1 MVSVAVPGDPRNGLV
16 PMGSMPQVAELEEG
30 LVRILAPNASP
41 MTLDGTNTYLV
52 YGGNR
57 AAYLVDPGPTD
68 AAHFGR
74 IAEAI
79 EARRLEPRGVVLT
92 HHHIDHSES
101 AHRFSR
107 EWGVPILAGA
117 LEDPGSPAILVEE
130 GDTIDLDG
138 QRLTAM
144 HTPGHTADH
153 LCFMLPSGRALTGD
167 HVLGRGTSVVAYPDG
182 DLERY
187 LRSLL
192 QLESAGPRGMYPGH
206 GPELS
211 EETAADVLDYYI
223 SHRMYRISQVLE
235 AFSDVRTSVADAVRG
250 IYGQSI
256 PAGLFFAAELSTRAA
271 IAMLMKRGYLEV
283 AGDDD
288 HYVRAGA
295 GVERLLDELVADR
308 RRPL

>member
-1 MVSVAVPGDPRNGLV
+1 MTLSVPDDPRNGLV

-52 YGGNR
+52 YGGDG
-57 AAYLVDPGPTD
+57 AAYLVDPGPAD
-68 AAHFGR
+68 SAHLGR
-74 IAEAI
+74 IAAEIDSRA
-79 EARRLEPRGVVLT
+79 LEPRGVVLT

-101 AHRFSR
+101 AHRFAR

-130 GDTIDLDG
+130 GDFIEVDG

-187 LRSLL
+187 LQSLL
-192 QLESAGPRGMYPGH
+192 QLENAGPRGMYPGH

-211 EETAADVLDYYI
+211 EESSADVLDYYI
-223 SHRMYRISQVLE
+223 SHRMYRISQVLD
-235 AFSDVRTSVADAVRG
+235 AFSDLRNSVEEAVRG
-250 IYGQSI
+250 IYGRSI
-256 PAGLFFAAELSTRAA
+256 QPGLFFAAELSTRAA
-271 IAMLMKRGYLEV
+271 IAMLVQRGYLEM

-295 GVERLLDELVADR
+295 GVERLLEELMAGR
-308 RRPL
+308 RRPA

>member
-1 MVSVAVPGDPRNGLV
+1 
-16 PMGSMPQVAELEEG
+16 MPQVAELEEG
-30 LVRILAPNASP
+30 VVRVLAPNASP

-52 YGGNR
+52 YGRNGG
-57 AAYLVDPGPTD
+57 AYLVDPGPAD
-68 AAHFGR
+68 DAHFGR
-74 IAEAI
+74 IASAMEI
-79 EARRLEPRGVVLT
+79 RNLEPRGVVLT

-107 EWGVPILAGA
+107 EWSVPIFAGA
-117 LEDPGSPAILVEE
+117 LEDPASPAVLVSE
-130 GDTIDLDG
+130 GDSIEVDG

-153 LCFMLPSGRALTGD
+153 FCFLLPSGRVLTGD

-187 LRSLL
+187 LQSLL
-192 QLESAGPRGMYPGH
+192 QLEGSASKGMYPGH

-211 EETAADVLDYYI
+211 DESAADVLDYYI

-235 AFSDVRTSVADAVRG
+235 AFSEFRTSVTEAVRG
-250 IYGQSI
+250 IYGRSI
-256 PAGLFFAAELSTRAA
+256 PPGLLFAAELSTRAA
-271 IAMLMKRGYLEV
+271 ISMLVERRYLEP

-295 GVERLLDELVADR
+295 GVEMLLDELVADR
-308 RRPL
+308 RRRL